1 MNSCNSQRFLIFLR
15 QTSKLQ
21 RLHRVN
27 DHNSHYIPKTFSPHN
42 AKWVVSLRQLE
53 RFTEDFAV
61 QLLYLTHRLISDTL
75 QTSFAQLSFLGR
87 PLFKVFNSL
96 RLATPLIF
104 FCLSNEYSTRHF
116 FAHSLADN
124 WQAEG
129 RGCYPF
135 ALLMRAQDEINNGL
149 AARAFLSLARR
160 VSCTPNFPL
169 SLPLSSTCHAGYIK
183 ARLLPLTNFLHPA
196 LKLVSLKE
204 DDKNTFI
211 DQVSSAWIFQ
221 RCFNLCL
228 LEKYIATTSTPQKT
242 LKGGHPLT
250 RDHSCDKSSK

>member
-1 MNSCNSQRFLIFLR
+1 MSCQTPEISWPGYSFLFFLAIESLMISLVDYLFYISERTARNFLLVPSSRPSKFFGLFSRSAVCCSDPKRFWMNSCNSQRFLIFLR

-61 QLLYLTHRLISDTL
+61 QLPYLTHRLISDTL
-75 QTSFAQLSFLGR
+75 QTSFAQFSFLGW
-87 PLFKVFNSL
+87 PLFTVFNSL

-116 FAHSLADN
+116 FARSLADI
-124 WQAEG
+124 WQADS

-135 ALLMRAQDEINNGL
+135 AYQ
-149 AARAFLSLARR
+149 
-160 VSCTPNFPL
+160 
-169 SLPLSSTCHAGYIK
+169 
-183 ARLLPLTNFLHPA
+183 
-196 LKLVSLKE
+196 
-204 DDKNTFI
+204 
-211 DQVSSAWIFQ
+211 W
-221 RCFNLCL
+221 
-228 LEKYIATTSTPQKT
+228 
-242 LKGGHPLT
+242 GGET
-250 RDHSCDKSSK
+250 K